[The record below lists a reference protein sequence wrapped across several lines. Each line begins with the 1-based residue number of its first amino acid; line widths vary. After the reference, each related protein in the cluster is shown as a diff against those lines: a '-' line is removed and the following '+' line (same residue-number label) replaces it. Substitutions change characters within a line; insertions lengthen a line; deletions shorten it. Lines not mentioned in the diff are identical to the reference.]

1 MALSSLSALRF
12 TIKEIRWEGRLF
24 GGVAAPVDLVP
35 TPLDIVFL
43 RDEPGIEAANVE
55 SPASLAAAATA
66 ATLAAVAD
74 ILFRRVT
81 R

>member
-1 MALSSLSALRF
+1 MALSSRSVLRF
-12 TIKEIRWEGRLF
+12 TNKEIRWDGRLL

-35 TPLDIVFL
+35 APLDIVFL
-43 RDEPGIEAANVE
+43 RDDPGIEAASVE
-55 SPASLAAAATA
+55 SPTSLAAAATA

-74 ILFRRVT
+74 MLFLLVT